1 VDRSLYEVDRSLYE
15 VDRSFYEVDRSLYE
29 VDRSLYEV
37 DRSLK
42 IYVKIGYSGYDSGK
56 KRFIGYRDPLIH
68 TTHPVPQTLGM
79 CLCNLY
85 ICSYER

>member
-37 DRSLK
+37 DRSLYEVDRSLK
-42 IYVKIGYSGYDSGK
+42 IYVKTGYSGYDSGK
-56 KRFIGYRDPLIH
+56 KRFIGYRPFNPHDTPS
-68 TTHPVPQTLGM
+68 PPNSRNVFV
-79 CLCNLY
+79 
-85 ICSYER
+85 